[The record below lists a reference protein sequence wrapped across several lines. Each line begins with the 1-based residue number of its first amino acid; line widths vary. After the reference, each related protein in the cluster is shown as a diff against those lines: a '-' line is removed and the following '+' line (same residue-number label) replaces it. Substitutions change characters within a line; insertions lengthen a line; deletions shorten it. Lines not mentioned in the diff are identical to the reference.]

1 MILSEKLHGALIIHQ
16 NNKFNIIILFVI
28 LVYMK
33 RVKFN
38 DVVEVRYFYKD
49 KPLINNK
56 INFNTTICY
65 SKVSLILFGF
75 LILILMFNI
84 NKHY

>member
-1 MILSEKLHGALIIHQ
+1 
-16 NNKFNIIILFVI
+16 
-28 LVYMK
+28 MK

-56 INFNTTICY
+56 INFKTTICY